1 MEAGLNSVAW
11 LVGSYWFFFL
21 MKVKWVK
28 KVAVGSDYCG
38 GGGLCLRVWFSVME
52 VSGFVIVRS
61 D

>member
-38 GGGLCLRVWFSVME
+38 GGGLCLRVWFLVM
-52 VSGFVIVRS
+52 
-61 D
+61 